1 MSATADTANTTSL
14 RLRERRVVPRSR
26 QLAGMLKDPAI
37 AFATIVIGLV
47 LISAI
52 APSFIQPYEPNRIGA
67 GPNLVGPSRDHL
79 FGTDDYGRDIF
90 SRVVD
95 AARLELTMSLGG
107 VGLAVLIGVPL
118 GLIAGY
124 RGRFADTILMRL
136 QDAMLAFPQI
146 LFAILVVA
154 ALGASQQSIILTV
167 GAIFVPRFAR
177 LVRGSVLTLKEE
189 EFVLASRAVGA
200 SPTRVMTRHILPN
213 CIAPILVQITLAI
226 SVAILIE
233 AGLSY
238 LGLGVQPP
246 AATWGNMLKQAQAF
260 PRQAPWYVLAPG
272 ACIFIVV
279 LSLNLLGDALR
290 DRLDPRLRQ
299 L

>member
-1 MSATADTANTTSL
+1 MTAVSAHEAVPVLNRPARS
-14 RLRERRVVPRSR
+14 RLRSVMSFFRDPAVLFSSLALFLVMIAAVVP
-26 QLAGMLKDPAI
+26 
-37 AFATIVIGLV
+37 
-47 LISAI
+47 SAI
-52 APSFIQPYEPNRIGA
+52 QRFDPNKIAA
-67 GPNLVGPSRDHL
+67 GPVLTGPSSDHW
-79 FGTDDYGRDIF
+79 FGTDDFGRDIF
-90 SRVVD
+90 SRAVD
-95 AARLELTMSLGG
+95 AARMEVTMSVGG
-107 VGLAVLIGVPL
+107 VALAVLIGVPL

-124 RGRFADTILMRL
+124 RGGLADSILMRI
-136 QDAMLAFPQI
+136 QDAMLAFPTI

-154 ALGASQQSIILTV
+154 ALGASQRTIILTI
-167 GAIFVPRFAR
+167 GSIFVPRFAR
-177 LVRGSVLTLKEE
+177 LVRGSVLALKEE

-200 SPTRVMTRHILPN
+200 SPARVMSRHILPN
-213 CIAPILVQITLAI
+213 CMAPILVQITLTV

-260 PRQAPWYVLAPG
+260 PRQAPWYVIAPG
-272 ACIFIVV
+272 ACIFFVV

-290 DRLDPRLRQ
+290 DRLDPRLRR